1 MLHITGGYATALTG
15 LLLDCTVAM
24 LLTSSSVSRHAHPW
38 DAAVNTSLQA
48 WRQHP
53 CCRHSR
59 ISMSA

>member
-15 LLLDCTVAM
+15 LPLDCTVAM
-24 LLTSSSVSRHAHPW
+24 LLTSSLVSRYAHPW
-38 DAAVNTSLQA
+38 DAVNTSLQA